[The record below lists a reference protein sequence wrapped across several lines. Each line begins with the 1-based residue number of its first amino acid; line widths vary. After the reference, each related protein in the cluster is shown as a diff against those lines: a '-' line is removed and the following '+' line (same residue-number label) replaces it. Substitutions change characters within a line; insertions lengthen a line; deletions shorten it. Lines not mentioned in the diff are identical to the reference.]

1 MQVPGSASSSSSSTE
16 AIEGKIKAQG
26 DKVRE
31 LKIAKADKPAIDDA
45 VKTLLA
51 LKAEYKAA
59 TGKDWKPPAEPKAAP
74 KKAASPPTASTA
86 AELTGPGAAIDAAI
100 KGQGETVRKLKVEK
114 ADKAAIDEAV
124 KKLLALKA
132 EFKAATGADWK
143 PAEQKKETKGKE
155 NKKPEASAPAADGE
169 KSETQKKR
177 DAKKAEKADKKA
189 AHKSEEVGG
198 QAETKDD
205 GPDVSSGKWVEY
217 F

>member
-1 MQVPGSASSSSSSTE
+1 MQVPGSASSSSSSTD

-143 PAEQKKETKGKE
+143 PAEQKKDGKGKE
-155 NKKPEASAPAADGE
+155 NKKPESSATAADGE

-177 DAKKAEKADKKA
+177 ESKKAEK
-189 AHKSEEVGG
+189 EC
-198 QAETKDD
+198 
-205 GPDVSSGKWVEY
+205 SSQV
-217 F
+217 